1 MGFWGTCIVTRAD
14 LPLPGLP
21 ALRPS
26 AASVMWHGRGTGGWQ
41 AVQVHRGPD
50 GWSSAELPARWEAT
64 LTALMDQAGH
74 PVLAGVIMDS
84 DGAQLI
90 GYSPVAGR
98 WGGWL
103 MLERIIGHIVPDAWP
118 RIVAWDD
125 ERGRPLAFE
134 AEDDEDYQ
142 WRHQAALERMHA
154 VGPPAPDAAPLAV
167 TWAAEAGLQPDQG
180 AVQAALQ
187 ASDAF
192 CEDVFFGLL
201 AAFGVPELTSEVT
214 SA

>member
-1 MGFWGTCIVTRAD
+1 MGFWGTYIAARTDV
-14 LPLPGLP
+14 PLPGLP

-26 AASVMWHGRGTGGWQ
+26 AESVVWHGRGPGGWQ

-50 GWSSAELPARWEAT
+50 GWASSDLPARWEAM
-64 LTALMDQAGH
+64 LTALMEQAGH
-74 PVLAGVIMDS
+74 PVLAAVIMDS

-103 MLERIIGHIVPDAWP
+103 MLDRIIGHIVPDAWP
-118 RIVAWDD
+118 KIVAWDD
-125 ERGRPLAFE
+125 ERGPLEFE
-134 AEDDEDYQ
+134 SEDDEDFQ
-142 WRHQAALERMHA
+142 RRRQAAVDRMHA
-154 VGPPAPDAAPLAV
+154 VGPPAPVAAPLAV
-167 TWAAEAGLQPDQG
+167 RWASEAGLRPDPV
-180 AVQAALQ
+180 AVQAALE

-201 AAFGVPELTSEVT
+201 AALGVPDLTSEVT